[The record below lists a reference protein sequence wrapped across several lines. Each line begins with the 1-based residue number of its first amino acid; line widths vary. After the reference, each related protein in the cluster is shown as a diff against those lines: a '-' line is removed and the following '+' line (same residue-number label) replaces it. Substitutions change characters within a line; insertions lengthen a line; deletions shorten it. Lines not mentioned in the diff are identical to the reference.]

1 MSDIRILLHLFMERR
16 DQGVINTILEVS
28 DLTKR
33 YGSLVAVD
41 RISFSVKEREI
52 FGILGP
58 NGAGKTTTVE
68 MIEGLRKPDGG
79 SINLLGKNALLERQS
94 IKELIGVQLQSTTLH
109 DRLKVGEAIS
119 LFGGYYRKSL
129 DSVELLSRFSLK
141 EKENTYVDKLSGGQ
155 KQRLALALALVNDP
169 QILFLDE
176 PTTGL
181 DPQARRNLWEI
192 ISELR
197 ENGKTIILTT
207 HYMEEAQELCDR
219 VAIMDHGKII
229 ALDSPDALIAKT
241 GLESTVE
248 IGSPKKD
255 FCEAVEK
262 ANLPVR
268 ISQTPEK
275 LVLHTSEPSLVLKE
289 VTNIGAQLDLT
300 LNDLSVHKAT
310 LEDVF
315 LALTGRQL
323 RE

>member
-1 MSDIRILLHLFMERR
+1 MLSDNTEAQMKVR
-16 DQGVINTILEVS
+16 GVWKLS
-28 DLTKR
+28 KSR
-33 YGSLVAVD
+33 S
-41 RISFSVKEREI
+41 SVV
-52 FGILGP
+52 GILGP

-68 MIEGLRKPDGG
+68 MIEGLRNPDGG
-79 SINLLGKNALLERQS
+79 SIELLGKDALQERQS

-109 DRLKVGEAIS
+109 DKLKVGEAIS

-129 DSVELLSRFSLK
+129 ASEELLSRFSLK
-141 EKENTYVDKLSGGQ
+141 EKENSYVEKLSGGQ
-155 KQRLALALALVNDP
+155 KQRLALALALVNDA

-192 ISELR
+192 VNELR

-207 HYMEEAQELCDR
+207 HYMEEAQELCGDR

-229 ALDSPDALIAKT
+229 ALDTPDALIAKT

-248 IGSPKKD
+248 IGSPKKV

-275 LVLHTSEPSLVLKE
+275 LVLHTSEPSQVLRE
-289 VTNIGAQLDLT
+289 VTSIGAQLDMT
-300 LNDLSVHKAT
+300 LDDLSVHKAT